1 MCRVE
6 RWALTYGLLSTAG
19 AWRSGARTSPQAARR
34 CSSRA
39 GSLVR
44 ATHQTLGPAHP
55 GHRWGTDVEPSG
67 GIVESPPPCS
77 RSDEEPIR
85 SAGPFSS
92 PWCGRCAA
100 CLSAT
105 PPWTRIALRCRS
117 CTLASTCTNA
127 LEGFRLFRPVRA
139 GARGEIGENWW
150 SLPDS
155 STWPVQTSPQ
165 HAAAISSGG
174 DPLLAVGLSIGNACV
189 GRLLLRH
196 EL

>member
-105 PPWTRIALRCRS
+105 PPLDSDRAQMSKLYVGFHLHERARRLSSLSSGSGRGTGRNRGELVEPPRFLHLARS
-117 CTLASTCTNA
+117 DEPT
-127 LEGFRLFRPVRA
+127 
-139 GARGEIGENWW
+139 ARGGD
-150 SLPDS
+150 LL
-155 STWPVQTSPQ
+155 
-165 HAAAISSGG
+165 GG
-174 DPLLAVGLSIGNACV
+174 
-189 GRLLLRH
+189 
-196 EL
+196 